1 MTTIDEVARDTKPP
15 LLLVL
20 VLNPILRVVLRT
32 PLGRAIRPFALLE
45 FTGRRSGRTY
55 RVPVGWH
62 SLGTGSAVFT
72 PAPWRANFAG
82 GIHVNVHHCGRR
94 RSLTGT
100 LEADLAHVA
109 TAMQSLADQ
118 RRGSLRS
125 IGVTIPTGHRVTE
138 ADVRAVDRAVITFA
152 EP

>member
-1 MTTIDEVARDTKPP
+1 MRTTDEVARDTKPP
-15 LLLVL
+15 LLLVRIMNP
-20 VLNPILRVVLRT
+20 VLQVLLRT

-45 FTGRRSGRTY
+45 FTGRRSGRTH

-62 SLGTGSAVFT
+62 SIETGPAVFT

-82 GIHVNVHHCGRR
+82 GAHVTVHHGGRR

-100 LEADLAHVA
+100 LEADPTHVA
-109 TAMQSLADQ
+109 AAMQSLAD

-125 IGVTIPTGHRVTE
+125 IGVTIPVGHRVTE
-138 ADVRAVDRAVITFA
+138 ADVRAVGRAVITFG

>member
-1 MTTIDEVARDTKPP
+1 MTTTDDVARDTKPP
-15 LLLVL
+15 LLLVR
-20 VLNPILRVVLRT
+20 VMNHILRVALRT

-45 FTGRRSGRTY
+45 FTGRQSGRTY

-62 SLGTGSAVFT
+62 TIGTGPAVFT

-82 GIHVNVHHCGRR
+82 GIHVTVHHCGRR

-100 LEADLAHVA
+100 LEADPAHVA
-109 TAMQSLADQ
+109 TAMQSLAD
-118 RRGSLRS
+118 RRGSLRP
-125 IGVTIPTGHRVTE
+125 IGVTIPTGHHVTE
-138 ADVRAVDRAVITFA
+138 ADVRAVDRAVIMFA

>member
-1 MTTIDEVARDTKPP
+1 MTRADEVARDTKPP
-15 LLLVL
+15 LLLVR
-20 VLNPILRVVLRT
+20 VMNPVLRVVLRT
-32 PLGRAIRPFALLE
+32 PLARAIRPFALVE
-45 FTGRRSGRTY
+45 FTGGRSGRTY
-55 RVPVGWH
+55 RIPVGWH
-62 SLGTGSAVFT
+62 SIGTGPAVFT
-72 PAPWRANFAG
+72 PAWRANFAG
-82 GIHVNVHHCGRR
+82 GIHVTVHHAGRR

-100 LEADLAHVA
+100 LETDPARVA
-109 TAMQSLADQ
+109 AMQSLAD